1 MDRQRMWMALALLAL
16 ARCTWAGP
24 DILGVDDARIELV
37 GDQSLTM
44 DSHGP
49 WQEWIRT
56 VATSV
61 SGIAGQFPQS
71 RVRVLLDT
79 STRRNPIAYGRVRRN
94 DPPEIH
100 LEVHPEATLAGL
112 LDDWRGYHEFAHLLI
127 PFPGN
132 QDIWFSEG
140 LASYYQHLLQVRAG
154 VIDPDEGWQRLFAG
168 FRRGLDDP
176 HGKGW
181 SLSELSP
188 EMWRERAFRR
198 VYWTGAAYFLRV
210 DLRLRAESNGEESLD
225 STLAE
230 FVRCC
235 LDARHS
241 RDAKRLVK
249 ELGRLSQPDI
259 WQEEY
264 ERIIDARARPE
275 LEWAMDR
282 LGIEWSGRTVR
293 LSNAPDERSLRR
305 RIALGTGSPAPPKN
319 AFLDGD

>member
-1 MDRQRMWMALALLAL
+1 MERQWVWMALALLAL
-16 ARCTWAGP
+16 APCTWAGP
-24 DILGVDDARIELV
+24 DILKVDDARIELV

-44 DSHGP
+44 DSNGP

-61 SGIAGQFPQS
+61 SGIAGRFPQS
-71 RVRVLLDT
+71 RVRVQLDT

-100 LEVHPEATLAGL
+100 IDVHPDATLTDL
-112 LDDWRGYHEFAHLLI
+112 LDDWRGYHEFAHLLT

-132 QDIWFSEG
+132 DDIWFSEG
-140 LASYYQHLLQVRAG
+140 LASYYQHLLQVRAEA
-154 VIDPDEGWQRLFAG
+154 IEPDEAWQRLFAG

-176 HGKGW
+176 NGEGR

-188 EMWRERAFRR
+188 DMWRARAFRR

-210 DLRLRAESNGEESLD
+210 DLRLRIESNGKHSLD
-225 STLAE
+225 STLAK

-235 LDARHS
+235 IEDQLPRG
-241 RDAKRLVK
+241 AKKLVK
-249 ELGRLSQPDI
+249 ELGRLSLPNV

-264 ERIIDARARPE
+264 ERMIDAPARPD
-275 LEWAMDR
+275 LDSAMEE
-282 LGIEWSGRTVR
+282 LGIKWSGEAVQ
-293 LSNAPDERSLRR
+293 LSPDPNRQELRR
-305 RIALGTGSPAPPKN
+305 RIARGAGPPEPEGNGTLA
-319 AFLDGD
+319 GD